1 MVRQHF
7 VDALGDP
14 VVVFERYL
22 VADGVGAL
30 HELDPELGARA
41 VLQQARHGVLQISQA
56 LLDLV
61 EAQGHSVTALG
72 SQGHRP
78 AAGWPEGDVWRAG
91 F

>member
-1 MVRQHF
+1 MAHQHL

-14 VVVFERYL
+14 VVVFERY
-22 VADGVGAL
+22 VVTDSVGAL

-41 VLQQARHGVLQISQA
+41 VLQQARHGALQIGQA

-61 EAQGHSVTALG
+61 EVQGHRSPHSG

-78 AAGWPEGDVWRAG
+78 AVGWPEGDVWRPE